1 MARGRPVGSVV
12 RQNVVE
18 ILYFLGTG
26 HGYHI
31 FKIYKQV
38 YPKITLR
45 GIYYHLKKGRD
56 LGEFEIDTIH
66 KEKGEYSWGAEA
78 EKIYYKLG
86 KNAKPKIDHRIK
98 ALLDSK
104 PELLSVKQEKI

>member
-1 MARGRPVGSVV
+1 MGRGRPVGSAV
-12 RQNVVE
+12 RQNMIE
-18 ILYFLGTG
+18 ILYFLESA

-31 FKIYKQV
+31 FRIYKQL

-45 GIYYHLKKGRD
+45 AIYYHLSKGKE

-66 KEKGEYSWGAEA
+66 KEKGDYSWGGEA
-78 EKIYYKLG
+78 EKIYYRLG
-86 KNAKPKIDHRIK
+86 KNAKPRIDQRIK

-104 PELLSVKQEKI
+104 PELRSVKKQ

>member
-1 MARGRPVGSVV
+1 MARGRPVGSIV
-12 RQNVVE
+12 RQNMIE
-18 ILYFLGTG
+18 ILYFLHSS

-31 FKIYKQV
+31 FKVYKQL

-45 GIYYHLKKGRD
+45 AIYYHLRKGQD
-56 LGEFEIDTIH
+56 IGEFEVDTIH
-66 KEKGEYSWGAEA
+66 KEKGDYSWGGEA

-86 KNAKPKIDHRIK
+86 KNAKPRIDQRIK

-104 PELLSVKQEKI
+104 PELLSINLKK